1 MDFLREHQLNIML
14 FMSGLCAI
22 LAFMTL
28 IIESPSAAKKR
39 ILTVMELSAMFL
51 LVFDRF
57 SYIYRGD
64 TSDLAYIMVR
74 VSNGLVFFIQIFIP
88 HLVTQYLKTL
98 FTGNDK
104 TEKAP
109 FYLRLCDALF
119 YADTLLIVISQFTGL
134 YYIIDEQNI
143 YRRSSGYVYS
153 YVLPLMIVLLQILTI
168 IINRKRLSRDY
179 AVSLIAGISMPSLI
193 SIVQIFSYGLSL
205 TSIGTVFVVIIFY
218 ACAILE
224 LNKAVKTAQRNE
236 LETYKAAEKREAAMF
251 EQTAEALA
259 NAIDAKDQ
267 YTHGHS
273 TRVADISV
281 KIARKAG
288 FSDKDCRSV
297 YFAAL
302 LHDIGK
308 IGIPDRIINKD
319 GKLTDEEFGYIKQHP
334 ILGYQILSSI
344 RQSPELSI
352 GAHYHHERYDGR
364 GYPDGLSGKEIPETA
379 RIIAVADAYDA
390 MTSTRSYREKLSMDK
405 TKVELRRG
413 MGSQF
418 DPKFAAIMLQ
428 LIDDGEVSK
437 PLNS

>member
-1 MDFLREHQLNIML
+1 M
-14 FMSGLCAI
+14 
-22 LAFMTL
+22 
-28 IIESPSAAKKR
+28 II
-39 ILTVMELSAMFL
+39 
-51 LVFDRF
+51 
-57 SYIYRGD
+57 
-64 TSDLAYIMVR
+64 
-74 VSNGLVFFIQIFIP
+74 
-88 HLVTQYLKTL
+88 
-98 FTGNDK
+98 
-104 TEKAP
+104 
-109 FYLRLCDALF
+109 
-119 YADTLLIVISQFTGL
+119 
-134 YYIIDEQNI
+134 
-143 YRRSSGYVYS
+143 
-153 YVLPLMIVLLQILTI
+153 LLQGLTI

-179 AVSLIAGISMPSLI
+179 AISLIAGISIPALI
-193 SIVQIFSYGLSL
+193 SIVQIFCYGLSL

-218 ACAILE
+218 AYAILE

-236 LETYKAAEKREAAMF
+236 LESYKAAEKREAAMF

-273 TRVADISV
+273 TRVADISA

-288 FSDKDCRSV
+288 LSDKDCRSV

-308 IGIPDRIINKD
+308 IGIPDGIINKE
-319 GKLTDEEFGYIKQHP
+319 GRLTDEEFGYIKQHP

-405 TKVELRRG
+405 TKEELRRG